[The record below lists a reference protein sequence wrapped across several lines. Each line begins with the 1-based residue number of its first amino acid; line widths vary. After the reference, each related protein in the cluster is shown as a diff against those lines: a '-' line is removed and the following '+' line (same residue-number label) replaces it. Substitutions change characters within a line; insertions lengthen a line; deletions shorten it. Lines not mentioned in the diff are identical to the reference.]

1 MNAMVEP
8 QAFQLPKQPKVRQKD
23 APPDQRKIAVIPIRA
38 CTDPELTLGMMRTL
52 VLICSYMNRAG
63 ITWVSQARLAT
74 DLKVSQQAVSK
85 HLVKLTKSGYLEV
98 IRKPIRGQRMTTW
111 RVIFDKSVD
120 LETAVAVTSSME
132 DTRPPHMKEQQQED
146 LTPDPEGQR
155 RVAQLIAK
163 ALKQPP
169 KKEHTMPKEGQTRTV
184 KAMHQEIAKTKQK
197 RSPKGTHAQPPE
209 VVHHAQPPAVDN
221 SAHAQPFEGVRTT
234 SEGCIEHKN
243 KGYIDSIKVDISNK
257 SNTVLNNQSRVEL
270 RKAGLSDVEID
281 DNLEHLLAAYEAE
294 GLTPNPDRLVGEIL
308 QLSKVGS

>member
-1 MNAMVEP
+1 MPNNIVP
-8 QAFQLPKQPKVRQKD
+8 FNLPKKPRVRQQD

-38 CTDPELTLGMMRTL
+38 CTDKQLTHGMIKAL
-52 VLICSYMNRAG
+52 ILICSYMNRSG
-63 ITWVSQARLAT
+63 ITWVSQKTLAERMGI
-74 DLKVSQQAVSK
+74 SQQAISK
-85 HLVKLTKSGYLEV
+85 HLVKLTKAGYLEILKRPV
-98 IRKPIRGQRMTTW
+98 PGEKHTTW
-111 RVIFDKSVD
+111 RVIFDPSISAED
-120 LETAVAVTSSME
+120 AISITSAIE
-132 DTRPPHMKEQQQED
+132 DTRPPYMKEKQAMEAEQ
-146 LTPDPEGQR
+146 PDPEGQR

-221 SAHAQPFEGVRTT
+221 SSHAQPFEGVRTT

-243 KGYIDSIKVDISNK
+243 KGYIESIKVDISNNL
-257 SNTVLNNQSRVEL
+257 NTVLNNQNRIEL
-270 RKAGLSDVEID
+270 RKAGLSDVEIE

-308 QLSKVGS
+308 QLSKVGQ